1 MRVRLKYALIVAATI
16 SLLSA
21 CDTAEERAERYF
33 QSGMEYLQAGEVDR
47 ALVEFRN
54 VFKLNGE
61 HREARLAYA
70 QAERDRGNLREAY
83 SQYLRLIEQY
93 PNDPVGLKAL
103 AELSVDNGQWDE
115 AERYVTAALKLSP
128 DDLSLQ
134 ATQLL
139 TQYGRAV
146 EQADASR
153 IVAIVKQAQ
162 DLKSRLPDSLTLY
175 KVIIDDLIRSQSL
188 DSALTELNAAIKI
201 APKEKI
207 LYAQRLSVNAA
218 MGDNAAV
225 EAGLIEMVQTFPDA
239 PEMPEALLRWYLA
252 QKDLDKAEAYLR
264 SRVDPASDDT
274 TPRVAL
280 IQFLGQYRGAEAALK
295 ELDAAIEAGK
305 TTSIFRSAR
314 AGFHFD
320 QGDRDGAI
328 AEMEE
333 ILADVPDADDAR
345 IIKVALARMQ
355 VGNGNSVAARALV
368 EEVLAEDSGN
378 VEAIKLKATWLILG
392 DEAPEAVTLLR
403 DAVDQNPRDASLM
416 TLMAQAYEREGNR
429 DLMRDMLAQ
438 AVQAS
443 GRAPQ
448 ESLRYAQLL
457 AAEDKLL
464 LAEGVLIDAL
474 RIAPG
479 DPALLVPLGQLYV
492 QLQDWPRADAVAKDL
507 ESLQEPGLATD
518 IGAIRAAIL
527 NGQQKADD
535 ALSYLQTLASGEGAQ
550 LDAKIAVLRNHMENG
565 RTAEALAYSAVLLAE
580 NPDNLDLKYI
590 HAAVQ
595 ATAGNEVAAEAGY
608 REVLEADPARP
619 SVWMALFRGVYSDP
633 ARKAD
638 AEAILDQ
645 ALLAVPASGEL
656 RWAKAGMLEAAGD
669 IDGAIAVYETLYQE
683 NSANPIVANNL
694 ASLLSNYR
702 TDPDSLKRAE
712 VIARRLRG
720 SNIPP
725 YQDTFGWIAYQNGDF
740 RSAVAELEMAAAGLP
755 KDPVVQYH
763 YGMAL
768 AAMGDS
774 EKAKQQLE
782 AALALLP
789 ADDSSDLAISAR
801 KELEKLKAA
810 ANAPKSP

>member
-1 MRVRLKYALIVAATI
+1 MRVRLKLALFAIAAT
-16 SLLSA
+16 SFLSA
-21 CDTAEERAERYF
+21 CDTAEERAEERF
-33 QSGMEYLQAGEVDR
+33 KSGMEYLQAGDVDR

-70 QAERDRGNLREAY
+70 EAERGRGNLREAY

-103 AELSVDNGQWDE
+103 AELSVDNGQWDD
-115 AERYVTAALKLSP
+115 AERYVTAALKISP

-139 TQYGRAV
+139 TLYGRAV
-146 EQADASR
+146 EQVDAAR
-153 IVAIVKQAQ
+153 IVEIVTKAQA
-162 DLKSRLPDSLTLY
+162 LKAELPDSLTLY
-175 KVIIDDLIRSQSL
+175 KIIIDDLIRSQSL
-188 DSALTELNAAIKI
+188 DKALSELNAAIKI
-201 APKEKI
+201 APSEKI

-218 MGDNAAV
+218 MGDDAAV
-225 EAGLIEMVQTFPDA
+225 EAGLIEMVKVFPDA

-264 SRVDPASDDT
+264 SRVDPAADDT

-280 IQFLGQYRGAEAALK
+280 VQFLGQYRGPEAALK

-305 TTSIFRSAR
+305 NVSIFRSAR

-320 QGDRDGAI
+320 QGDRDSAI
-328 AEMEE
+328 AEMEA
-333 ILADVPDADDAR
+333 ILTDVPDAEEAR
-345 IIKVALARMQ
+345 MIKVALARMQ
-355 VGNGNSVAARALV
+355 LANGNSVAARALV

-378 VEAIKLKATWLILG
+378 VEATKLKATWLILG
-392 DEAPEAVTLLR
+392 DEAPDAVTLLR
-403 DAVDQNPRDASLM
+403 DAIDQNPRDAALM

-443 GRAPQ
+443 GRAPE

-464 LAEGVLIDAL
+464 LAEGALIDAL
-474 RIAPG
+474 RLTPG
-479 DPALLVPLGQLYV
+479 NPTLLVPLGQLYV
-492 QLQDWPRADAVAKDL
+492 QLQDWPRADTVARDL
-507 ESLQEPGLATD
+507 ESLQDPTLVND
-518 IGAIRAAIL
+518 IAAIRAAIL
-527 NGQQKADD
+527 NGQQKTDD

-565 RTAEALAYSAVLLAE
+565 RIAEALAYSALLAE
-580 NPDNLDLKYI
+580 QNPDNLDLKYI

-595 ATAGNEVAAEAGY
+595 ATAGDQVAAEAGY
-608 REVLEADPARP
+608 RGVLEKDPARAA
-619 SVWMALFRGVYSDP
+619 VWMALFRSVYSDP
-633 ARKAD
+633 ARR
-638 AEAILDQ
+638 AEAAEIVDQ
-645 ALLAVPASGEL
+645 AIQAVPESGEL
-656 RWAKAGMLEAAGD
+656 RWAKAGLLEASGD
-669 IDGAIAVYETLYQE
+669 IDGAIAVYEALYTE

-694 ASLLSNYR
+694 SSLLSNYR
-702 TDPDSLKRAE
+702 SDPDSLKRAE

-725 YQDTFGWIAYQNGDF
+725 YQDTYGWIAYLNGDF
-740 RSAVAELEMAAAGLP
+740 TSAVAELKKAAEGLP
-755 KDPVVQYH
+755 QDPMVRYH
-763 YGMAL
+763 FGMAL
-768 AAMGDS
+768 AATGQT
-774 EKAKQQLE
+774 EEAIKQFE
-782 AALALLP
+782 SALALIP
-789 ADDSSDLAISAR
+789 AGDSRDFANSAR
-801 KELEKLKAA
+801 TELEKLKAA
-810 ANAPKSP
+810 AGAPKSP

>member
-1 MRVRLKYALIVAATI
+1 MRVRLKFALVVATTI
-16 SLLSA
+16 TLLSA
-21 CDTAEERAERYF
+21 CDTAQERAERYY
-33 QSGMEYLQAGEVDR
+33 QSGLQYLAAGEVDR

-70 QAERDRGNLREAY
+70 EAERARGNLREAY

-103 AELSVDNGQWDE
+103 AELSVDNGQWDD
-115 AERYVTAALKLSP
+115 ALKYVEAALKLAP

-146 EQADASR
+146 EQADTGR
-153 IVAIVKQAQ
+153 LIDIVKQAQ
-162 DLKSRLPDSLTLY
+162 VLKAKAPDSLTLY
-175 KVIIDDLIRSQSL
+175 KIIIDDLIRSQSL
-188 DSALTELNAAIKI
+188 DKALEELNAAIKI

-218 MGDNAAV
+218 LGDNAAV
-225 EAGLIEMVQTFPDA
+225 EAGLIEMVKTFPDA

-280 IQFLGQYRGAEAALK
+280 VQFLGQYRGPEAALK
-295 ELDAAIEAGK
+295 ELDDAIAAGK
-305 TTSIFRSAR
+305 SVSIFRSAR

-320 QGDRDGAI
+320 QGDRDSAI

-333 ILADVPDADDAR
+333 ILKDVPEGDEAR
-345 IIKVALARMQ
+345 MIKVALARMQ
-355 VGNGNSVAARALV
+355 LANGNSVAARALV

-378 VEAIKLKATWLILG
+378 VEATKLKATWLILG
-392 DEAPEAVTLLR
+392 DEASEAVTLLR

-429 DLMRDMLAQ
+429 DLMRDMLSQ

-457 AAEDKLL
+457 ASEDKLL

-479 DPALLVPLGQLYV
+479 DATLLVPLGQLYV
-492 QLQDWPRADAVAKDL
+492 QLQDWPRADTVAREL
-507 ESLQEPGLATD
+507 ESLQEPALASD
-518 IGAIRAAIL
+518 IASIRAAIL

-535 ALSYLQTLASGEGAQ
+535 ALSYLQSLASGDGAQ

-565 RTAEALAYSAVLLAE
+565 RVAEALAYSKILVDE
-580 NPDNLDLKYI
+580 NPDNLDLQYI
-590 HAAVQ
+590 YAAVQ
-595 ATAGNEVAAEAGY
+595 ATAGESDAAEKGFRA
-608 REVLEADPARP
+608 VLEKDPTRTAA
-619 SVWMALFRGVYSDP
+619 WMALFRGVYSDP
-633 ARKAD
+633 ARR
-638 AEAILDQ
+638 AEAATIIDE
-645 ALLAVPASGEL
+645 ALAAVPTSGEL
-656 RWAKAGMLEAAGD
+656 RWAKAGLLEANGD
-669 IDGAIAVYETLYQE
+669 IDGAIAIYEALYTE

-694 ASLLSNYR
+694 SSLLSNYR
-702 TDPDSLKRAE
+702 TDADSLKRAE

-720 SNIPP
+720 SNVPP
-725 YQDTFGWIAYQNGDF
+725 YQDTYGWIAYLNGDF
-740 RSAVAELEMAAAGLP
+740 PTAVSELEKAAAGLP
-755 KDPVVQYH
+755 EDPVVQYH
-763 YGMAL
+763 FGMAL
-768 AAMGDS
+768 VATGQKDKAA
-774 EKAKQQLE
+774 QQFE
-782 AALALLP
+782 AALALVP
-789 ADDSSDLAISAR
+789 ADDSRDFAISAR
-801 KELEKLKAA
+801 KELEKLKSA